1 MTARLQDIEVVLADR
16 PGSLAA
22 FGETPRTGRGQ
33 PGGRRCFHHRLT
45 GGGPLPRR
53 RRCACTPG
61 VGSRRDRTSDDPR
74 RHHAA
79 TTPGSSR
86 ATWPPRRPDGR
97 GRGQH
102 RRPVQRPRSPP
113 RARGISR
120 AHHRCPE
127 GRRHLECPTANESV
141 RCLGPPVSGAQL
153 KSGTVERNFSGARM
167 TSTSPATCTARPRRM
182 TITGYRDVRS
192 ARSGSMTYDVDDAA
206 VWCADEEPAHAP
218 WLCRDRVHDLIAE
231 FSSFF
236 VSTVD
241 VVRLDG
247 DHRVLA
253 CSRVTGYE
261 LDVGP
266 RGGGREA
273 GHPSHVEAF
282 ST

>member
-33 PGGRRCFHHRLT
+33 PGGRRCFYHRLT

-141 RCLGPPVSGAQL
+141 RCLGPASQ
-153 KSGTVERNFSGARM
+153 RR
-167 TSTSPATCTARPRRM
+167 ATQVRHRR
-182 TITGYRDVRS
+182 TKLLRRADDFDQSRDVYRS
-192 ARSGSMTYDVDDAA
+192 SSPHDD
-206 VWCADEEPAHAP
+206 H
-218 WLCRDRVHDLIAE
+218 WL
-231 FSSFF
+231 
-236 VSTVD
+236 
-241 VVRLDG
+241 
-247 DHRVLA
+247 
-253 CSRVTGYE
+253 
-261 LDVGP
+261 P
-266 RGGGREA
+266 GRA
-273 GHPSHVEAF
+273 
-282 ST
+282 